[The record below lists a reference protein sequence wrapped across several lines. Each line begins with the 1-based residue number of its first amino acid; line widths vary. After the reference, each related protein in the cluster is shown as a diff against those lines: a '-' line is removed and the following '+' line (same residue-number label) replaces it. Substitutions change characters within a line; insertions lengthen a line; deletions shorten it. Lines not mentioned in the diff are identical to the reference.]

1 MNVSSKKLIEKERV
15 RERSGGASRAA
26 HSRLRL
32 SALLG
37 LVVTFFFPFRDN
49 SCARCI
55 GRKGSGERHS
65 RRGRRRRG
73 QAGPIKR
80 RCLIELPRRI
90 QAQPDRWR
98 DL

>member
-37 LVVTFFFPFRDN
+37 LVVTFFFFQ
-49 SCARCI
+49 
-55 GRKGSGERHS
+55 G
-65 RRGRRRRG
+65 
-73 QAGPIKR
+73 
-80 RCLIELPRRI
+80 
-90 QAQPDRWR
+90 
-98 DL
+98 